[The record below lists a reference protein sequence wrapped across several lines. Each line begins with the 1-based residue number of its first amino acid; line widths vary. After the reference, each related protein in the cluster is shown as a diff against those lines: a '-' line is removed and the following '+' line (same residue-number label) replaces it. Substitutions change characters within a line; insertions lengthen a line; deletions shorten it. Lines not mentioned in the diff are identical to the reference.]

1 MTDFR
6 SARRS
11 TFGGSSGLGRFGGSG
26 VSGDASEAGDASE
39 PGGAAAP
46 AAPRRGRGQ
55 KALLTTE
62 PAVYDC
68 AVAALSR
75 SAKTVAQ
82 LRRQLRRRIE
92 PGAAGEA
99 LIDAALARLQTQGYL
114 SDARFAQGYAGS
126 RMAQARL
133 GRRRVTQELLQK
145 GVAAELVERE
155 VTAAFAE
162 TDELTQA
169 RAFLAKKRVR
179 PPTDQR
185 DAARIF
191 RLLARAGFGGG
202 TATQVL
208 RLLRADAAASE
219 TTSTLSE
226 LAEPDPGEL
235 ADYD

>member
-1 MTDFR
+1 MTEL
-6 SARRS
+6 RRAPRQKAVL
-11 TFGGSSGLGRFGGSG
+11 T
-26 VSGDASEAGDASE
+26 SEA
-39 PGGAAAP
+39 
-46 AAPRRGRGQ
+46 
-55 KALLTTE
+55 
-62 PAVYDC
+62 AVYDY
-68 AVAALSR
+68 AIAALTR

-82 LRRQLRRRIE
+82 LRRQLRRRVE

-99 LIDAALARLQTQGYL
+99 LIDAAVARLQEQGYL

-191 RLLARAGFGGG
+191 RLLARAGFGAG

-208 RLLRADAAASE
+208 RLLRAGAAAGAAGSPDA
-219 TTSTLSE
+219 LAE
-226 LAEPDPGEL
+226 LVEPDPGDL
-235 ADYD
+235 TDYD